1 MTVFLSGLALF
12 ICALAT
18 VAIFAGLLGRNIK
31 IKKVAVVLM
40 GIVFI
45 LLSVLLVFSLFD
57 EAVMSGMRAW
67 YLIPLTWLLL
77 ALGFLAYFWLKQDT
91 FFLTLAPL
99 SFVILFAGFIF
110 SHGETTVNETLS
122 GPIFWVHLALVS
134 VGVGLMVLAS
144 GAGGIFLWQ
153 ERALKRKMK
162 LSALP
167 NDLPSLAALD
177 KVNAIATAI
186 GFPLYFLGVLTG
198 FSWAYISWGTFFS
211 ADPKEIFS
219 LMILFL
225 YMYLFHQ
232 RQAHGVQGRKPAI
245 LAIVILGASL
255 FSIVFV
261 NTLLSTHHSF

>member
-18 VAIFAGLLGRNIK
+18 VAIFSGLLGRNVKFKK
-31 IKKVAVVLM
+31 IAVILM
-40 GIVFI
+40 AIVFI
-45 LLSVLLVFSLFD
+45 LLSILILHGLID
-57 EAVMSGMRAW
+57 ETAMRGMRAW

-77 ALGFLAYFWLKQDT
+77 GLGFLGYFWLKQDV

-99 SFVILFAGFIF
+99 SFVVLFAGFVF
-110 SHGETTVNETLS
+110 SSGEATLNETLS

-134 VGVGLMVLAS
+134 VGVGLMAIAS

-153 ERALKRKMK
+153 ERALKKKMK

-167 NDLPSLAALD
+167 KDLPSLVALD
-177 KVNAIATAI
+177 KVNAIATVI
-186 GFPLYFLGVLTG
+186 GFPLYLLGVFSG
-198 FSWAYISWGTFFS
+198 FFWAYISWGTFFS

-219 LMILFL
+219 LMILLL
-225 YMYLFHQ
+225 YMYLFYQ
-232 RQAHGVQGRKPAI
+232 RQAHGVNGRKPAI
-245 LAIVILGASL
+245 LAILIFCASL
-255 FSIVFV
+255 ISIIFV